1 MSKIFKLG
9 KDSGSNT
16 YTDWNQ
22 SSSFPYNSERREKI
36 QDPDGAPAK
45 KEITSIPS
53 PFARIDLVKN
63 AFSEV
68 NESEDLDGK
77 TIFHKMVSDSLDI
90 GEIFFN
96 IDRFKDK
103 VEIITWN
110 PTTCI
115 DEMLD
120 QNACEGHK
128 ILGKVLQKYLASDAD
143 AYNFGSMQ
151 NIYILSYKHGNRQT
165 SNPIGAT
172 SPATLFFSSAN
183 DLSDLSEELS
193 FENDKPF
200 DETYNPLYKRDPQY
214 VKALFLYKKCYN
226 SFASHFPELNKYFKS
241 TYKKLSKD
249 LKEEID
255 KLDANNLG
263 GFGTISVSD
272 DTHNNI
278 VEVLGQP
285 LYKLN
290 GKTSIDNSD
299 FLIDSTKCD
308 EQILVLPI
316 DIGNKYSELV
326 YVTEKWGDKKKAPA
340 YDDREIVN
348 RTLPSRGDQQPY
360 LTISD
365 FLEPHIIRVP
375 YKLNEE
381 EFYTAHNRKNGEEIT
396 FLLPLK
402 PLFFKYFSVEDII
415 NKQMITIDT
424 ISGASA
430 EVTLRIPIRSNK
442 PRIKYV
448 EYSRTYI
455 MSSDPDEQENKGA
468 VREIKMTGYVMPN
481 VRFMRPEEAIYK
493 VGLVTANNI
502 NRYNLSFYN
511 GDQIIKDGDKSI
523 QCSVRQDENEPVK
536 NAVYTIENSN
546 FDFIRISA
554 DGDINGVII
563 PRFKTQTINNTFR
576 FAVDLGTSN
585 THVEVSKNDRDS
597 EAYGYCKSPVCTFFV
612 QSFDERGGVKNLQRE
627 NEIIEKDLLPALVG
641 NGSDFCFPT
650 RTILSYARNI
660 DWSSNLKCFEK
671 HNIPLTYGK
680 RVELSY
686 NDYQYD
692 IKWGTDVNDQ
702 TKLKRYIEDLLFML
716 RTKVILE
723 DGDLEKTKLT
733 WFFPI
738 SMSQYRKNKLADA
751 WKEKFRKY
759 FPNTSEPKAMSESY
773 APGLYYHT
781 KVTTTSNLINVDIGG
796 GTTDVAYFTEKEL
809 RFVTS
814 FKFAANDIFQDAYE
828 KNATKNNIVDA
839 YKDKIKTVLESNSQI
854 PAVKEILRIF
864 ESDNNRYPANMASFL
879 FSLRDNQNLKD
890 VNKDMID
897 FNELLQK
904 DEKFKIVFVLF
915 YTTIIYHIAQI
926 VKIQQLPLPRHIS
939 LSGNGSKVIKIV
951 STDCSIL
958 SSYTKKIFEMV
969 TGQSYGNNPLE
980 IIGLEEECSK
990 EVTCKGGLEGSEPE
1004 GNKEKQVILKSTADG
1019 FVVDN
1024 FTFGSVDKAYKKTV
1038 EQSAEKFFEFF
1049 FTLCSEFKMKDN
1061 FGITTESVKIAKEY
1075 STQDLATFINRGLEL
1090 QRKDCKKDCKDDEPL
1105 SETLFFCPLKGF
1117 LSNLIKH
1124 L

>member
-1 MSKIFKLG
+1 MSNIFRLG
-9 KDSGSNT
+9 TGSNT
-16 YTDWNQ
+16 YTDWNA
-22 SSSFPYNSERREKI
+22 SPSFPYDSQHRKNIK
-36 QDPDGAPAK
+36 DPDGATAK

-63 AFSEV
+63 AFREV
-68 NESEDLDGK
+68 CDSKNLDGQ

-115 DEMLD
+115 NKMLD
-120 QNACEGHK
+120 SEACDGHK
-128 ILGKVLQKYLASDAD
+128 ILGKVLQKYLDSDKD

-151 NIYILSYKHGNRQT
+151 NIYILSYKHGDKET

-183 DLSDLSEELS
+183 DLSYLSEELS

-200 DETYNPLYKRDPQY
+200 DAAYNPLYKRDPQY
-214 VKALFLYKKCYN
+214 VKALFLYKKCYKR
-226 SFASHFPELNKYFKS
+226 FASDFPELDKYFEL
-241 TYKKLSKD
+241 TFQKLSDDD
-249 LKEEID
+249 LRQEIRD
-255 KLDANNLG
+255 LDANSTCD
-263 GFGTISVSD
+263 FGTISVSQGSQ
-272 DTHNNI
+272 NNI
-278 VEVLGQP
+278 VEVLGQE

-299 FLIDSTKCD
+299 FLIDSDRCK

-381 EFYTAHNRKNGEEIT
+381 GFNTAHNRKNGEEIT
-396 FLLPLK
+396 FLLPLT
-402 PLFFKYFSVEDII
+402 PLFFKYFSVDDIV
-415 NKQMITIDT
+415 NKQMITIET
-424 ISGASA
+424 LSGASA

-442 PRIKYV
+442 PCKYV
-448 EYSRTYI
+448 EYRRTYYAL
-455 MSSDPDEQENKGA
+455 SDPDIQENKGA
-468 VREIKMTGYVMPN
+468 VSEIKITGFVMPN

-502 NRYNLSFYN
+502 NRYKLSFYN

-563 PRFKTQTINNTFR
+563 PRFKTQSINNSFK

-585 THVEVSKNDRDS
+585 THIEVSNNGRES
-597 EAYGYCKSPVCTFFV
+597 EAYGYSKSPVSKFFV
-612 QSFDERGGVKNLQRE
+612 PSLDDRGGAKNLQRE
-627 NEIIEKDLLPALVG
+627 NEIMEKDLLPVSVG
-641 NGSDFCFPT
+641 NGSDFRFPT

-702 TKLKRYIEDLLFML
+702 NKLNCYIEDLLFML

-759 FPNTSEPKAMSESY
+759 FPNTSEPEAMSESY

-839 YKDKIKTVLESNSQI
+839 YKDKIKTVLESKSQI

-951 STDCSIL
+951 STDSSIL

-969 TGQSYGNNPLE
+969 TGQSYGNSPLE
-980 IIGLEEECSK
+980 IIGLDKEGSK
-990 EVTCKGGLEGSEPE
+990 ESTCKGGLEGSEPE
-1004 GNKEKQVILKSTADG
+1004 GNREKQVILKSTGDEILNNL
-1019 FVVDN
+1019 V
-1024 FTFGSVDKAYKKTV
+1024 FGSVDEAYKKTV

-1061 FGITTESVKIAKEY
+1061 FGITTESVKTAKEY

-1090 QRKDCKKDCKDDEPL
+1090 QRKDYEDNDPL
-1105 SETLFFCPLKGF
+1105 SETLFFSPLKGF

-1124 L
+1124 LNE